1 MRQLTASF
9 VCCFVLTVTALP
21 AVAGVCVVLD
31 ESQDNLAPNDRSG
44 ALIIL
49 RQTLVREGEEV
60 VSDDCERTYTVY
72 NVQIGRSVTV
82 FLGNGERTLDAS
94 AETIEELPQVYSQ
107 LVRALV
113 HGTTLDAAVTRDNVT
128 AAQDAPRRQ
137 QADSMGYGRIGF
149 GGIVADGLEPAIA
162 LGGGYRLEL
171 DHVFIDASI
180 GLLVLTGDE
189 QESDGAN
196 LNGRLGAGYFFD
208 GLSDSTPY
216 LGAALTYGVIGVC
229 VDEDTCYLDDGL
241 GADLIVGYEFL
252 RSSTIRLFFEA
263 NASFPFFD
271 TDLDSGSEGAS
282 GSLYTPS
289 LSISFGIGFGRA
301 SASPLRVY

>member
-1 MRQLTASF
+1 MRQLTA
-9 VCCFVLTVTALP
+9 VIVGCLALTAISLP
-21 AVAGVCVVLD
+21 ALAGVCIALD
-31 ESQDNLAPNDRSG
+31 EDQDNLAPADRSG

-49 RQTLVREGEEV
+49 RQTLMREGAEV
-60 VSDDCERTYTVY
+60 VSDGCERTYTVY
-72 NVQIGRSVTV
+72 NVQIGRSVTA
-82 FLGNGERTLDAS
+82 FLSDGERTLDAR
-94 AETIEELPQVYSQ
+94 AETIEELPDVYSQ

-149 GGIVADGLEPAIA
+149 GGIVADGVRPAIA

-180 GLLVLTGDE
+180 GALVLTGDE
-189 QESDGAN
+189 QDAGGAN
-196 LNGRLGAGYFFD
+196 LTGRLGAGYFFD

-229 VDEDTCYLDDGL
+229 INEEVCYVDDGL
-241 GADLIVGYEFL
+241 GADVIAGYEFL

-271 TDLDSGSEGAS
+271 TDLDSGGDGAS
-282 GSLYTPS
+282 AALYTPS
-289 LSISFGIGFGRA
+289 LSISFGLGFGRA
-301 SASPLRVY
+301 ASSPLRVY